1 METIGGLT
9 QYYEIVSFNGQLDH
23 GEEILEGITV
33 NDARHGRIN
42 NGTLWNIRVYAIP
55 SALLLLRRWKVSNSS
70 TPGNWVWECD
80 FADVMTNRLNYVDQK
95 VSQKKLIHCPK

>member
-9 QYYEIVSFNGQLDH
+9 QYYDIVSFNGQLGH
-23 GEEILEGITV
+23 GEEVLEGITV

-55 SALLLLRRWKVSNSS
+55 SALLLLHRGKSVIPQLLA
-70 TPGNWVWECD
+70 TGFGNVILL
-80 FADVMTNRLNYVDQK
+80 ML
-95 VSQKKLIHCPK
+95 